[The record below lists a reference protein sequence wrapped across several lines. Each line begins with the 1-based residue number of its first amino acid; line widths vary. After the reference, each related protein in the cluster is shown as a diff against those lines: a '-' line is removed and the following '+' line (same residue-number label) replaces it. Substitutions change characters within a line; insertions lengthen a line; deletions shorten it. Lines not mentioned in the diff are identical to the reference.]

1 MIGSPLPIAIYERKL
16 KIVSGS
22 PAYVL
27 TKLGRLDAACVDF
40 DTTGPTFRATTAG
53 KYLVLWCSQS
63 KHETIEVAVS
73 APSAFAVARNE
84 AKWQKGTFEQPM
96 SGSYTYPTGWI
107 DPVLT
112 VVNQT
117 RPIMPFGHVSHSV
130 LIDLAQNEQFAFS
143 VTGEADRE
151 WTLVAW
157 RMPEHSEEFRNPVV
171 QTNPSLSVSA
181 SGAVSTTL
189 ASQYEATRRRVVLS
203 ANDSWARYTYS
214 VDSAVNGLNYVARV
228 RLFRSSVDGSP
239 AGGSV
244 TLNLILNGTTIS
256 TLAMTIPNTGALNSF
271 IQFVFPFIAASGVN
285 SVIFE
290 FRNPD
295 ASTKQLEA
303 EIFMERE

>member
-1 MIGSPLPIAIYERKL
+1 VIGSPLPIAIYERKL

-63 KHETIEVAVS
+63 KHETIEVSVT
-73 APSAFAVARNE
+73 APTAAAITRNE
-84 AKWQKGTFEQPM
+84 AKWQKGTYNQPM
-96 SGSYTYPTGWI
+96 SGTYSYPTGWI

-112 VVNQT
+112 ITNQT
-117 RPIMPFGHVSHSV
+117 RPLMPFGHVSHSV
-130 LIDLAQNEQFAFS
+130 LVDLAQNEQFAFS

-157 RMPEHSEEFRNPVV
+157 RMPEHREEFRNPVV

-189 ASQYEATRRRVVLS
+189 TSLYEATRRRVVLS
-203 ANDSWARYTYS
+203 ANDAWARYTYS

-239 AGGSV
+239 AGGTV
-244 TLNLILNGTTIS
+244 TLNIILNGTTIS
-256 TLAMTIPNTGALNSF
+256 TIAMTIPSTDAVNSF
-271 IQFVFPFIAASGVN
+271 IQFVFPFVVPSGVN

-290 FRNPD
+290 FRNPN

-303 EIFMERE
+303 EMFMERE